1 MQTIQLGCL
10 SDAARPDAGG
20 ANADVLTH
28 TVNHRANSLQI
39 RIPAA
44 APRVIRMANH
54 VAKTRPF
61 AAKLTPHCHK
71 HSSSILK
78 NLHKVNSL
86 TKSFPFRTLIYEVLG
101 GQGGMRFADLEA
113 LKRNKAILAPI

>member
-1 MQTIQLGCL
+1 MQTIRLGCL
-10 SDAARPDAGG
+10 SDATRPDAGS
-20 ANADVLTH
+20 ANTDVLTH
-28 TVNHRANSLQI
+28 TVDHCANSLQI

-44 APRVIRMANH
+44 APRVIRMADH

-61 AAKLTPHCHK
+61 AAKLTLHRHK

-86 TKSFPFRTLIYEVLG
+86 TKSFRFRTLIME
-101 GQGGMRFADLEA
+101 LE
-113 LKRNKAILAPI
+113 